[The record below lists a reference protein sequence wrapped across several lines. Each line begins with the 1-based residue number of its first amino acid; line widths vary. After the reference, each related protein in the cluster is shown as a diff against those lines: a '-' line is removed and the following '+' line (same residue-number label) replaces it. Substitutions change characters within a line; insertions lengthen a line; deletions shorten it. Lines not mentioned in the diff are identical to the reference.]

1 MRFTTLL
8 GSAGLLMLASFSA
21 QAGLIGNGTNTVSAL
36 FFLGTAVPSPPYT
49 NPPPTEVEGNGPM
62 LIPAHLPIGVED
74 EATIDVG
81 DTTITITNEASLPF
95 CSVSTVP
102 CPDVFTGF
110 AFTFSS
116 GVDITGVSV
125 DPLSAADFRP
135 AGVSPLELL
144 TPTDI
149 IVNLVGENPAVGDKL
164 ILDVTTAVTP
174 PPLVPEPASLTLLGV
189 GLAGMWAAGAGTR
202 RSRVNLRIYFR
213 PRLR

>member
-1 MRFTTLL
+1 MRFSTLL
-8 GSAGLLMLASFSA
+8 GAGSAVLLILTSFSA

-49 NPPPTEVEGNGPM
+49 NPPPTEVEGTGPE
-62 LIPAHLPIGVED
+62 LIPAHFPIGVED

-149 IVNLVGENPAVGDKL
+149 ILNLVGENPAVGDKL

-174 PPLVPEPASLTLLGV
+174 PPPVPEPASLALLCA
-189 GLAGMWAAGAGTR
+189 GLAGMWAAGARAR
-202 RSRVNLRIYFR
+202 RGRG
-213 PRLR
+213 